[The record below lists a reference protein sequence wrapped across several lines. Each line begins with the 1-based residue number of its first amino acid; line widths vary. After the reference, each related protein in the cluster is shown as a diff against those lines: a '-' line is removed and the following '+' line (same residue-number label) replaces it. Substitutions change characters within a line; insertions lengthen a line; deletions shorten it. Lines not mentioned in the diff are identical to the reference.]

1 MSTRFVDI
9 RQARV
14 SLEVQEGQ
22 TILDAALAAGIPYPH
37 GCRSGRSCIPQ
48 RLISLLL
55 SFLISLVFGLVLT
68 APESHNPPCLGCER
82 SHQHLG

>member
-1 MSTRFVDI
+1 MTTRFVDI

-37 GCRSGRSCIPQ
+37 GCRSGR
-48 RLISLLL
+48 
-55 SFLISLVFGLVLT
+55 T
-68 APESHNPPCLGCER
+68 AGLGCTAAAGHPRKTPGTATPFQEETFP
-82 SHQHLG
+82 